1 MTKTFDSLPE
11 FEAALTQVQ
20 EAAAA
25 YYDADSLHM
34 TDADYDALVGRI
46 QASVDAFG
54 WDDRGV
60 LTEVAAGVSA
70 GGDVVHI
77 VPMLS
82 LQKAT
87 EVEELTAFVKRIGNI
102 PTVTEVKLDGL
113 AVSASYI
120 NGRLA
125 WVTTRGDGQTGED
138 VTAQAQGILGL
149 PVVVEGGFDGTVR
162 GEVFMTEAD
171 FEVSNVNR
179 VADGSSAPF
188 VNPRNAV
195 AGSLRKAG
203 TVSQM
208 SFAAYD
214 AFGPDIDLPTHTA
227 RMATLETLGFTT
239 ARSLVSIDSTDDAQ
253 TVIAAIESARPTLG
267 FPIDGAVIKADLIAD
282 RDRLGAQSRHPRW
295 ALAWKYAAEEVHSI
309 LRGIDIAVGRTGR
322 VSFTAVIDP
331 VFVAGAT
338 VGKATLHNVDFITA
352 NRLGIGSDV
361 LVSRAND
368 VIPRVVGLDTAHN
381 KTVTTWTAPA
391 DCPQCGQPFDTSEVM
406 WRCYS
411 PECSIVGAV
420 TYFASRDA
428 MDIDGLGETVA
439 EALVNAELV
448 TTIADLYDLTV
459 ADLTS
464 LELTDGR
471 LFGAKNAQKVY
482 DGIQKSKTQPFNRV
496 LTGLNIRM
504 TGRSVSRWLA
514 SEFHTMTALRAATVA
529 QVATIEKMGPTKAE
543 FVVEGIKARAD
554 IIDRLAA
561 AGVNMGSEPTAAA
574 ADLPLAGKTYVVSGS
589 VPGYT
594 RTTVQERIE
603 ALGGKAS
610 GSVSKA
616 TTALVTSETDTSKA
630 KKAAELGITVIDP
643 AEFARLLAD

>member
-1 MTKTFDSLPE
+1 MTKKPFATEVE
-11 FEAALTQVQ
+11 FEDALAQAQRAAKV
-20 EAAAA
+20 
-25 YYDADSLHM
+25 YYDGTDAGLVM
-34 TDADYDALVGRI
+34 TDQDYDALVDRI
-46 QASVDAFG
+46 QATVDTHG

-70 GGDVVHI
+70 GGDVVHT

-82 LQKAT
+82 LTKA
-87 EVEELTAFVKRIGNI
+87 VSAEELAAFIKRIGNI

-149 PVVVEGGFDGTVR
+149 PVVVADSFDGTVR

-179 VADGSSAPF
+179 VASGGAPF

-214 AFGPDIDLPTHTA
+214 AFGPDIDLPTHGD
-227 RMATLETLGFTT
+227 RMATLEALGIQT
-239 ARSLVSIDSTDDAQ
+239 ARSLVDIDSADDAQ
-253 TVIAAIESARPTLG
+253 TVIAAIEAARPTLG

-282 RDRLGAQSRHPRW
+282 RDRLGAQSRSPRW
-295 ALAWKYAAEEVHSI
+295 ALAWKYAAEETRSV
-309 LRGIDIAVGRTGR
+309 LRDIEVAVGRTGR
-322 VSFTAVIDP
+322 VSFTAIIDP

-338 VGKATLHNVDFITA
+338 VSKATLHNYDFITA

-368 VIPRVVGLDTAHN
+368 VIPRVVGLDTEHN
-381 KTVTTWTAPA
+381 KTVTPWVAPT
-391 DCPQCGQPFDTSEVM
+391 DCPQCEQPLDTSEIM
-406 WRCYS
+406 WRCHS
-411 PECSIVGAV
+411 PECSLVGWV

-428 MDIDGLGETVA
+428 MDIDGLGESIVV
-439 EALVNAELV
+439 ALVDAGLISDV
-448 TTIADLYDLTV
+448 ADLYDLTV
-459 ADLTS
+459 ADLAALDLS
-464 LELTDGR
+464 EGR
-471 LFGAKNAQKVY
+471 QLGDKNAAK
-482 DGIQKSKTQPFNRV
+482 IHANIAKSKAQPFNRIV
-496 LTGLNIRM
+496 TGLGIRM

-514 SEFHTMTALRAATVA
+514 TEFHTMDALRAATVA
-529 QVATIEKMGPTKAE
+529 QVATIDKMGPTKAQ
-543 FVVEGIKARAD
+543 FVVDGLKARATV
-554 IIDRLAA
+554 IDRLAA
-561 AGVNMGSEPTAAA
+561 AGVNMGAEPTEQG
-574 ADLPLAGKTYVVSGS
+574 DFPLAGQTYVVSGS

-594 RTTVQERIE
+594 RTTVAERIE

-610 GSVSKA
+610 GSVSKT
-616 TTALVTSETDTSKA
+616 TTALVSSETGTAKA

-643 AEFARLLAD
+643 AEFARLLG